1 MKKFILVYT
10 TCSTQKEAKKIAQI
24 LIKEKL
30 AACCNIFKIDS
41 IFRWQGKIE
50 KGKEYGIFV
59 KTKRNLFKKVKK
71 RIKEIHSYSIPC
83 IISFSIES
91 GLKSFLSWIERS
103 TRG

>member
-1 MKKFILVYT
+1 MRKFILVYT
-10 TCSTQKEAKKIAQI
+10 TCPNQKEAKKIALI

-41 IFRWQGKIE
+41 IFRWRGKIE
-50 KGKEYGIFV
+50 KTKEYGIFI
-59 KTKRNLFKKVKK
+59 KTKRNLFKKVEK

-83 IISFSIES
+83 IISFPIES

-103 TRG
+103 TRD